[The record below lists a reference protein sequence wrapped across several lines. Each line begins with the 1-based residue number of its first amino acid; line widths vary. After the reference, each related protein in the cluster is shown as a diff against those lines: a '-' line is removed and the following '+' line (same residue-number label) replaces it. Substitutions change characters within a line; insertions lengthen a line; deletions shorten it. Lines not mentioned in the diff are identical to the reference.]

1 MASLP
6 GSTTRASPQYP
17 ADLHWIV
24 YILFFA
30 LGCITSLNDVII
42 PKLKALFVLPYVE
55 IMLIQAA
62 FFAAF
67 LVVALPAA
75 WIVRRIGYMRT
86 AVLGLLALGSG
97 CLLFAPASGSGLFA
111 MFLAA
116 LFVLGSGITTVQVM
130 INPLMS
136 MLGDPATTQSRLSFS
151 QAFYSLGTTIM
162 PYLGA
167 LLILGGGAAV
177 APDHPSA
184 AMLNAFRSAQTRIIE
199 RLYLVIAMIVLT
211 LAAVVWLRRRRLRE
225 RPPDEMHITQGFKLF
240 RRPNFAFG
248 CASIFAYVGAEI
260 AVGSIVVNYLM
271 QPGVMGLSAQAA
283 GKHLPYYWGGAMVGR
298 FMGGYF
304 LKKISQGRVL
314 VGVASVAIALLAL
327 SGHASGDISGW
338 ALLAIGLCNSVVY
351 PTLFS
356 LACRDLGAHAAEGS
370 GIIVLASVGGGVVPL
385 LTGFTADHLGLRMA
399 LIIPALCYLVIAGFG
414 VFVGRAR
421 GAATVFG

>member
-1 MASLP
+1 LP
-6 GSTTRASPQYP
+6 GSTSRISAQHP

-24 YILFFA
+24 YILFFT

-75 WIVRRIGYMRT
+75 WVVRRIGYMRT
-86 AVLGLLALGSG
+86 AVLGLLALASG
-97 CLLFAPASGSGLFA
+97 CLLFAPASASGLFA
-111 MFLAA
+111 MFLLA
-116 LFVLGSGITTVQVM
+116 LFVLASGITTVQVM

-151 QAFYSLGTTIM
+151 QAFYSLGTTVM

-167 LLILGGGAAV
+167 LLILGGGAAI
-177 APDHPSA
+177 APEHLSA
-184 AMLNAFRSAQTRIIE
+184 AMLSGFRGAQTRVIE
-199 RLYLVIAMIVLT
+199 HIYVAIAAVVLT
-211 LAAVVWLRRRRLRE
+211 LAAVVWLRRHRLRE
-225 RPPDEMHITQGFKLF
+225 NPPDEMHLSQGFALF

-260 AVGSIVVNYLM
+260 ALGSIVVNYLM
-271 QPGVMGLSAQAA
+271 QPSVMGLSAQAA
-283 GKHLPYYWGGAMVGR
+283 GKHLPFYWGGAMVGR
-298 FMGGYF
+298 FLGGYF

-314 VGVASVAIALLAL
+314 VGVATLAMALLTL
-327 SGHASGDISGW
+327 SANVAGDVSGW

-370 GIIVLASVGGGVVPL
+370 GIIVVASVGGGVVPL

-399 LIIPALCYLVIAGFG
+399 LGIPALCYMIIAAFG
-414 VFVGRAR
+414 LYVRRAR
-421 GAATVFG
+421 GAGADFG

>member
-1 MASLP
+1 MNRTSA
-6 GSTTRASPQYP
+6 QHP

-24 YILFFA
+24 YILFFT

-75 WIVRRIGYMRT
+75 WVVRRIGYMRT
-86 AVLGLLALGSG
+86 AVLGLLTLASG
-97 CLLFAPASGSGLFA
+97 CLLFAPASSSGLFA
-111 MFLAA
+111 MFLVA
-116 LFVLGSGITTVQVM
+116 LFVLASGITVVQVM
-130 INPLMS
+130 VNPLMS

-162 PYLGA
+162 PYVGA
-167 LLILGGGAAV
+167 LLILGGAAAI
-177 APDHPSA
+177 APDRPSA
-184 AMLNAFRSAQTRIIE
+184 AMLIAFRSAQTRVIE
-199 RLYLVIAMIVLT
+199 HIYVGIACIVMAV
-211 LAAVVWLRRRRLRE
+211 AAVVWLRRHRLRE
-225 RPPDEMHITQGFKLF
+225 RPPDEVHISQGFALF

-248 CASIFAYVGAEI
+248 CACIFAYVGAEI

-283 GKHLPYYWGGAMVGR
+283 GKHLPFYWGGAMVGR
-298 FMGGYF
+298 FLGGYF

-314 VGVASVAIALLAL
+314 VGVALIAIALLAI
-327 SGHASGDISGW
+327 SANVAGDVSGW
-338 ALLAIGLCNSVVY
+338 ALLAVGLCNSVVY

-399 LIIPALCYLVIAGFG
+399 LGIPALCYIIIASFG
-414 VFVGRAR
+414 LYVRRAR
-421 GAATVFG
+421 SVGANFG

>member
-1 MASLP
+1 
-6 GSTTRASPQYP
+6 
-17 ADLHWIV
+17 
-24 YILFFA
+24 
-30 LGCITSLNDVII
+30 
-42 PKLKALFVLPYVE
+42 
-55 IMLIQAA
+55 
-62 FFAAF
+62 
-67 LVVALPAA
+67 
-75 WIVRRIGYMRT
+75 
-86 AVLGLLALGSG
+86 
-97 CLLFAPASGSGLFA
+97 
-111 MFLAA
+111 
-116 LFVLGSGITTVQVM
+116 
-130 INPLMS
+130 
-136 MLGDPATTQSRLSFS
+136 
-151 QAFYSLGTTIM
+151 M

>member
-1 MASLP
+1 MP
-6 GSTTRASPQYP
+6 GSANRISAQHP

-24 YILFFA
+24 YILFFT

-42 PKLKALFVLPYVE
+42 PKLKALFGLPYVE

-75 WIVRRIGYMRT
+75 WVVRRIGYMRT
-86 AVLGLLALGSG
+86 AVLGLLALASG
-97 CLLFAPASGSGLFA
+97 CLLFAPASASGLFA
-111 MFLAA
+111 MFLLA
-116 LFVLGSGITTVQVM
+116 LFVLASGITTVQVM

-151 QAFYSLGTTIM
+151 QAFYSLGTTVM

-167 LLILGGGAAV
+167 LLILGGGAAI

-184 AMLNAFRSAQTRIIE
+184 AILGAFRGAQTRVIE
-199 RLYLVIAMIVLT
+199 HIYVAIACIVLT
-211 LAAVVWLRRRRLRE
+211 LAAVVWLRRHRLRE
-225 RPPDEMHITQGFKLF
+225 NPPDEMHLSQGFALF

-271 QPGVMGLSAQAA
+271 QPSVMGLSAQAA

-298 FMGGYF
+298 FLGGYF
-304 LKKISQGRVL
+304 LRKVSQGRVL
-314 VGVASVAIALLAL
+314 VGVATLAMALLTVSANV
-327 SGHASGDISGW
+327 AGDLSGW

-370 GIIVLASVGGGVVPL
+370 GIIVVASVGGGVVPL

-399 LIIPALCYLVIAGFG
+399 LGIPALCYIIIAGFG
-414 VFVGRAR
+414 LYVRRAR
-421 GAATVFG
+421 GAGANIG

>member
-1 MASLP
+1 
-6 GSTTRASPQYP
+6 
-17 ADLHWIV
+17 
-24 YILFFA
+24 
-30 LGCITSLNDVII
+30 VII

-75 WIVRRIGYMRT
+75 WVVRRIGYMRT
-86 AVLGLLALGSG
+86 AVLGLLALASG
-97 CLLFAPASGSGLFA
+97 CLLFAPASDSGLFT
-111 MFLAA
+111 MFLLA
-116 LFVLGSGITTVQVM
+116 LFVLASGITTVQVM

-151 QAFYSLGTTIM
+151 QAFYSLGTTVM

-167 LLILGGGAAV
+167 LLILGGGAAI
-177 APDHPSA
+177 APEHPSA
-184 AMLNAFRSAQTRIIE
+184 TMLNAFRSAQTRVIE
-199 RLYLVIAMIVLT
+199 HIYVAIAAIVMT
-211 LAAVVWLRRRRLRE
+211 LAAVVWLRRHRLRE
-225 RPPDEMHITQGFKLF
+225 NPPDEMHLSQGLALF

-271 QPGVMGLSAQAA
+271 QPSVMGLSAQAA
-283 GKHLPYYWGGAMVGR
+283 GKHLPFYWGGAMVGR
-298 FMGGYF
+298 FLGGYF

-314 VGVASVAIALLAL
+314 VGVATLAMALLAV
-327 SGHASGDISGW
+327 SANVAGDVSGW
-338 ALLAIGLCNSVVY
+338 ALLVIGLCNSVVY

-370 GIIVLASVGGGVVPL
+370 GIIVVASVGGGVVPL

-399 LIIPALCYLVIAGFG
+399 LGIPALCYIIIAAFG
-414 VFVGRAR
+414 LYVRRAR
-421 GAATVFG
+421 SAGANFG